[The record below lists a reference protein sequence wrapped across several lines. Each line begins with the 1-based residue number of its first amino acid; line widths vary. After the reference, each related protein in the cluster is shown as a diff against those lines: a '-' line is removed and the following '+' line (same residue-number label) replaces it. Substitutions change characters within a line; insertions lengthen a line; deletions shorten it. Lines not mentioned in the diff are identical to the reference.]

1 MRYTVLLLRQ
11 IPFPVHLSSD
21 TLPMITKAV
30 VLSGVVCV
38 GFIVKDNLIFV
49 FCFHNNS
56 LYEFICLPEVYFP
69 VSCLFV
75 LEDSSGSIC
84 ELVNSHVFTVKNS
97 RILYHSSNTLPLPII
112 INRQVAMCNITHIV
126 LSVATMSASLSSAKA
141 LFPIA
146 LHQYFHIVFN
156 DMYQT
161 MPLPVHTLR
170 RNQVVIV

>member
-1 MRYTVLLLRQ
+1 
-11 IPFPVHLSSD
+11 
-21 TLPMITKAV
+21 MISKAV
-30 VLSGVVCV
+30 VLSGIVCI
-38 GFIVKDNLIFV
+38 GFIMVDGVVFV

-56 LYEFICLPEVYFP
+56 LYQFICLPEVYFP
-69 VSCLFV
+69 MSCLLV

-84 ELVNSHVFTVKNS
+84 ELVYTIVFAVKNS

-126 LSVATMSASLSSAKA
+126 LSVATMSASFLFGKA

-161 MPLPVHTLR
+161 MPLRVHTLL
-170 RNQVVIV
+170 RNPFVVV